1 MSTIPLSLDFSIT
14 PNVVSPAGSAVDANG
29 LMLTDN
35 ELIPVGA
42 VQSYYSSSD
51 VSALMG
57 SDSKEFLAAQ
67 QYFNGYE
74 NSSVIPGEL
83 LMYRLVTADV
93 AGYLL
98 SGNMKGVTLAT
109 LKATP
114 AGTIKLV
121 VDGTVVTSASIGLSA
136 ATSFTDIADKVET
149 GIGPTKVSVEWL
161 PIANRF
167 IIRSATTGADS
178 QVSFAY
184 ADSGAIATA
193 LKLTEATAATVSPG
207 SDAVSMTDTM
217 NNIINTNQNWILF
230 QALTEL
236 TDEQKTELCAW
247 ASASHNRYGYVVH
260 DTSAAAT
267 VANNASCFVQSVV
280 VANGYENI
288 FPIYGSYLYAV
299 TALAYAASIDF
310 ARTNGRIS
318 FKFRGFSGLAPNVSD
333 LATAQALKSNGY
345 NFYGS
350 YSLNKTMAQYAS
362 DGAIT
367 GKFVWL
373 DSFIDQVWINA
384 NLVGAYANLFTAN
397 QSYSFN
403 DAGYSAVQAATIDVA
418 EQAVTFG
425 AIQRGVVLDNAQ
437 IRIVNT
443 SVGKDISATLYSQGW
458 YLYIPT
464 QTGSARPA
472 RELQGVIF
480 YWVDGQLIQSITM
493 SSIAI
498 L

>member
-1 MSTIPLSLDFSIT
+1 MSTIPLSVDFNIT
-14 PNVVSPAGSAVDANG
+14 PNVVTPAGSAVDANG

-35 ELIPVGA
+35 ELIPVGTVA
-42 VQSYYSSSD
+42 SYFSSAD

-57 SDSKEFLAAQ
+57 SQSKEFLAAQ

-83 LMYRLVTADV
+83 LMYRIVTADV

-98 SGNMKGVTLAT
+98 SGNLKGVALAT
-109 LKATP
+109 LKAIP
-114 AGTIKLV
+114 AGTITLS
-121 VDGTVVTSASIGLSA
+121 VDGVSTTSASIDLST
-136 ATSFTDIADKVET
+136 ATSFSDIADKLET
-149 GIGPTKVSVEWL
+149 GIGASKVAVEWL

-178 QVSFAY
+178 EVSFAS
-184 ADSGAIATA
+184 DGALATG
-193 LKLTEATAATVSPG
+193 LLLTAATAATVSPG
-207 SDAVSMTDTM
+207 SDAVTLTDTM
-217 NNIINTNQNWILF
+217 NDIINTNQNWILF
-230 QALTEL
+230 NSLVEL
-236 TDEQKTELCAW
+236 TDDQKTELCAW
-247 ASASHNRYGYVVH
+247 ANSSKNRYGYVVH
-260 DTSAAAT
+260 DTTQAGT
-267 VANNASCFVQSVV
+267 VANNANCFVQKVV

-288 FPIYGSYLYAV
+288 FPVYGTYLYSA
-299 TALAYAASIDF
+299 TALAYAASVDF

-373 DSFIDQVWINA
+373 DSFINQVWINA
-384 NLVGAYANLFTAN
+384 NLVGAFANLFTNN
-397 QSYSFN
+397 QSYPFN
-403 DAGYSAVQAATIDVA
+403 ATGYGAVSAAVIDVA
-418 EQAVTFG
+418 EQALNFG
-425 AIQRGVVLDNAQ
+425 AIQRGVTLDNAQ
-437 IRIVNT
+437 IRIVNNT
-443 SVGKDISATLYSQGW
+443 VGKDISATLYSQGW
-458 YLYIPT
+458 FLYIPT
-464 QTGSARPA
+464 QTGSARIE
-472 RELQGVIF
+472 RDLQGVIF
-480 YWVDGQLIQSITM
+480 YYVDGQLIQSITM
-493 SSIAI
+493 SSTAI

>member
-1 MSTIPLSLDFSIT
+1 MSTIPLSVDFNIT
-14 PNVVSPAGSAVDANG
+14 PNVVTPAGSAVDANG

-42 VQSYYSSSD
+42 VQSYFSSSD

-57 SDSKEFLAAQ
+57 SESKEFLAAQ

-83 LMYRLVTADV
+83 LMYRIVTADV

-98 SGNMKGVTLAT
+98 SGNLKGVALAT
-109 LKATP
+109 LKAIP
-114 AGTIKLV
+114 AGTITLS
-121 VDGTVVTSASIGLSA
+121 VDGVSTTSASIDLST
-136 ATSFTDIADKVET
+136 ATSFSDIADKLET
-149 GIGPTKVSVEWL
+149 GIGASKVSVEWL

-178 QVSFAY
+178 EVSFAS
-184 ADSGAIATA
+184 DGALATG
-193 LKLTEATAATVSPG
+193 LLLTAATAATVSPG
-207 SDAVSMTDTM
+207 SDAVTLTDTM

-230 QALTEL
+230 NSLVEL
-236 TDEQKTELCAW
+236 TDDQKGELCAW
-247 ASASHNRYGYVVH
+247 ANSSKNRYGYVVH
-260 DTSAAAT
+260 DTTQAGT
-267 VANNASCFVQSVV
+267 IANNANCFVQQVV

-288 FPIYGSYLYAV
+288 FPVYGSYMYSV

-384 NLVGAYANLFTAN
+384 NLVGAFANLFTNN
-397 QSYSFN
+397 QSYPFN
-403 DAGYSAVQAATIDVA
+403 ATGYGAVSAAVIDVA
-418 EQAVTFG
+418 EQALNFG
-425 AIQRGVVLDNAQ
+425 AIQRGVTLDNAQ
-437 IRIVNT
+437 IRIVNNT
-443 SVGKDISATLYSQGW
+443 VGKDISATLYSQGW
-458 YLYIPT
+458 FLYIPT
-464 QTGSARPA
+464 QPGSARIE
-472 RELQGVIF
+472 RDLQGVIF
-480 YWVDGQLIQSITM
+480 YYVDGQLIQSITM
-493 SSIAI
+493 SSTAI

>member
-1 MSTIPLSLDFSIT
+1 MSTIPLSVDFNIT
-14 PNVVSPAGSAVDANG
+14 PNVVTPAGSAVDANG

-35 ELIPVGA
+35 ELIPVGTVA
-42 VQSYYSSSD
+42 SYFSSAD

-57 SDSKEFLAAQ
+57 SQSKEFLAAQ

-83 LMYRLVTADV
+83 LMYRIVTADV

-98 SGNMKGVTLAT
+98 SGNLKGVALST
-109 LKATP
+109 LKAIP
-114 AGTIKLV
+114 AGTITLS
-121 VDGTVVTSASIGLSA
+121 VDGVSTTSASIDLST
-136 ATSFTDIADKVET
+136 ATSFSDIADKLET
-149 GIGPTKVSVEWL
+149 GIGASKVAVEWL

-178 QVSFAY
+178 EVSFAS
-184 ADSGAIATA
+184 DGALATG
-193 LKLTEATAATVSPG
+193 LLLTAATAATVSPG
-207 SDAVSMTDTM
+207 SDAVTLTDTM

-230 QALTEL
+230 NSLVEL
-236 TDEQKTELCAW
+236 TDDQKTELCAW
-247 ASASHNRYGYVVH
+247 ANSSKNRYGYVVH
-260 DTSAAAT
+260 DTTQAGT
-267 VANNASCFVQSVV
+267 VANNANCFVQKVV

-288 FPIYGSYLYAV
+288 FPVYGTYLYSA
-299 TALAYAASIDF
+299 TALAYAASVDF

-373 DSFIDQVWINA
+373 DSFINQVWINA
-384 NLVGAYANLFTAN
+384 NLVGAFANLFTNN
-397 QSYSFN
+397 QSYPFN
-403 DAGYSAVQAATIDVA
+403 ATGYGAVSAAVIDVA
-418 EQAVTFG
+418 EQALNFG
-425 AIQRGVVLDNAQ
+425 AIQRGVTLDNAQ
-437 IRIVNT
+437 IRIVNNT
-443 SVGKDISATLYSQGW
+443 VGKDISATLYSQGW
-458 YLYIPT
+458 FLYIPT
-464 QTGSARPA
+464 QPGSARIE
-472 RELQGVIF
+472 RDLQGVIF
-480 YWVDGQLIQSITM
+480 YYVDGQLIQSITM
-493 SSIAI
+493 SSTAI

>member
-14 PNVVSPAGSAVDANG
+14 PGVVSPAGDAVDANG

-35 ELIPVGA
+35 ELIPVGK
-42 VQSYYSSSD
+42 VQSFYQGAD
-51 VSALMG
+51 ISALTG
-57 SDSKEFLAAQ
+57 SESKEFLAAQ
-67 QYFNGYE
+67 QYFNGYD

-83 LMYRLVTADV
+83 LMYRLVTAPV

-98 SGNMKGVTLAT
+98 SGNLKGVPLAT
-109 LKATP
+109 LKAIP
-114 AGTIKLV
+114 AGTITLT
-121 VDGTVVTSASIGLSA
+121 VDGTSVTSASIDLSS
-136 ATSFTDIADKVET
+136 ATSFSDIADDLET
-149 GIGPTKVSVEWL
+149 GIGASKVSVEWL

-178 QVSFAY
+178 EVSFA
-184 ADSGAIATA
+184 SVGALATG
-193 LKLTEATAATVSPG
+193 LKLTQDAAATVSPG
-207 SDAVSMTDTM
+207 SDAVSMTDMM

-236 TDEQKTELCAW
+236 TDDQKTELCAW

-260 DTSAAAT
+260 DTSAAPT

-384 NLVGAYANLFTAN
+384 NLVGAYATLFTAN
-397 QSYSFN
+397 QSYPFN
-403 DAGYSAVQAATIDVA
+403 DNGYGAVQAATIDVA
-418 EQAVTFG
+418 EQALTFG
-425 AIQRGVVLDNAQ
+425 AIQRGVVLDNSQ

-464 QTGSARPA
+464 QTGSARLA
-472 RELQGVIF
+472 RDLQGVIF

-493 SSIAI
+493 SSTAI

>member
-1 MSTIPLSLDFSIT
+1 MSTIPLSVDFNIT
-14 PNVVSPAGSAVDANG
+14 PNVVTPAGSAVDANG

-35 ELIPVGA
+35 ELIPVGTVA
-42 VQSYYSSSD
+42 SYFSSAD

-57 SDSKEFLAAQ
+57 SQSKEFIAAQ

-83 LMYRLVTADV
+83 LMYRIVTADV

-98 SGNMKGVTLAT
+98 SGNLKGVALAT
-109 LKATP
+109 LKSIP
-114 AGTIKLV
+114 AGTITLS
-121 VDGTVVTSASIGLSA
+121 VDGVSTTSASIDLST
-136 ATSFTDIADKVET
+136 ATSFSDIADKLET
-149 GIGPTKVSVEWL
+149 GIGASKVAVEWL

-178 QVSFAY
+178 EVSFAS
-184 ADSGAIATA
+184 DGALATG
-193 LKLTEATAATVSPG
+193 LLLTSATAATVSPG
-207 SDAVSMTDTM
+207 SDAVTLTDTM
-217 NNIINTNQNWILF
+217 NDIINTNQNWILF
-230 QALTEL
+230 NSLVEL
-236 TDEQKTELCAW
+236 TDDQKTELCAW
-247 ASASHNRYGYVVH
+247 ANSSKNRYGYVVH
-260 DTSAAAT
+260 DTTQAGT
-267 VANNASCFVQSVV
+267 VANNANCFVQKVV

-288 FPIYGSYLYAV
+288 FPVYGTYLYSA
-299 TALAYAASIDF
+299 TALAYAASVDF

-373 DSFIDQVWINA
+373 DSFINQVWINA
-384 NLVGAYANLFTAN
+384 NLVGAFANLFTNN
-397 QSYSFN
+397 QSYPFN
-403 DAGYSAVQAATIDVA
+403 ATGYGAVSAAVIDVA
-418 EQAVTFG
+418 EQALNFG
-425 AIQRGVVLDNAQ
+425 AIQRGVTLDNAQ
-437 IRIVNT
+437 IRIVNNT
-443 SVGKDISATLYSQGW
+443 VGKDISATLYSQGW
-458 YLYIPT
+458 FLYIPT
-464 QTGSARPA
+464 QPGSARIE
-472 RELQGVIF
+472 RDLQGVIF
-480 YWVDGQLIQSITM
+480 YYVDGQLIQSITM
-493 SSIAI
+493 SSTAI

>member
-35 ELIPVGA
+35 DLIPVGA

-67 QYFNGYE
+67 QYFNGYD

-83 LMYRLVTADV
+83 LMYRLVTAPV

-98 SGNMKGVTLAT
+98 SGNLKGVTLTT
-109 LKATP
+109 LKAIP
-114 AGTIKLV
+114 AGTITLTI
-121 VDGTVVTSASIGLSA
+121 DGTSTTSASVDLSA
-136 ATSFTDIADKVET
+136 ATSFTDIADKLET
-149 GIGPTKVSVEWL
+149 GIGASKVSVEWL

-167 IIRSATTGADS
+167 IIRSATTGEDS
-178 QVSFAY
+178 EVSFAS
-184 ADSGAIATA
+184 AGALATG
-193 LKLTEATAATVSPG
+193 LKLTQDTAATVSPG
-207 SDAVSMTDTM
+207 SDAVSMTDMM

-236 TDEQKTELCAW
+236 TDDQKTELCAW
-247 ASASHNRYGYVVH
+247 ASSSHNRYGYVVH
-260 DTSAAAT
+260 DTSAAPT

-384 NLVGAYANLFTAN
+384 NLVGAYATLFTAN
-397 QSYSFN
+397 QSYPFN
-403 DAGYSAVQAATIDVA
+403 DNGYGAVQAATIDVA
-418 EQAVTFG
+418 EQALTFG
-425 AIQRGVVLDNAQ
+425 AIQRGVVLDNSQ

-464 QTGSARPA
+464 QTGSARLS
-472 RELQGVIF
+472 RDLQGVIF

-493 SSIAI
+493 SSTAI

>member
-67 QYFNGYE
+67 QYFNGYD

-83 LMYRLVTADV
+83 LMYRLVTAPV

-98 SGNMKGVTLAT
+98 SGNLKGVPLAT
-109 LKATP
+109 LKAIP
-114 AGTIKLV
+114 AGTITLT
-121 VDGTVVTSASIGLSA
+121 VDGTSVTSASIDLSS
-136 ATSFTDIADKVET
+136 ATSFSDIADDLET
-149 GIGPTKVSVEWL
+149 GIGASKVSVEWL

-178 QVSFAY
+178 EVSFA
-184 ADSGAIATA
+184 SVGTLATG
-193 LKLTEATAATVSPG
+193 LKLTQDTAATVSPG
-207 SDAVSMTDTM
+207 SDAVTPTDTM

-236 TDEQKTELCAW
+236 TDDQKTEFCAW

-260 DTSAAAT
+260 DTSAAPT
-267 VANNASCFVQSVV
+267 VANNDSCFVQSVV

-384 NLVGAYANLFTAN
+384 NLVGAYATLFTAN

-403 DAGYSAVQAATIDVA
+403 DNGYGAVQAATIDPA
-418 EQAVTFG
+418 ELAVTFG
-425 AIQRGVVLDNAQ
+425 AIQKGVTLDASQ
-437 IRIVNT
+437 IRRVNNT
-443 SVGKDISATLYSQGW
+443 VGKDISSILYSQGW
-458 YLYIPT
+458 YLNIPT
-464 QTGSARPA
+464 QTGAARID
-472 RELQGVIF
+472 RNLQGVTF
-480 YWVDGQLIQSITM
+480 FWVDGQLIQSISMAST
-493 SSIAI
+493 AI

>member
-1 MSTIPLSLDFSIT
+1 MTIPLSTDFNIT
-14 PNVVSPAGSAVDANG
+14 PNVVTPAGSAVDANG

-42 VQSYYSSSD
+42 VQSYFSSAD

-57 SDSKEFLAAQ
+57 SESKEFLAAQ

-83 LMYRLVTADV
+83 LMYRIVTADV

-98 SGNMKGVTLAT
+98 SGNLKGVALAT
-109 LKATP
+109 LKAIP
-114 AGTIKLV
+114 AGTITLS
-121 VDGTVVTSASIGLSA
+121 VDGVSTTSASIDLST
-136 ATSFTDIADKVET
+136 ATSFSDIADKLET
-149 GIGPTKVSVEWL
+149 GIGASKVSVEWL

-178 QVSFAY
+178 EVSFAS
-184 ADSGAIATA
+184 DGVLATG
-193 LKLTEATAATVSPG
+193 LLLTAATAATVSPG
-207 SDAVSMTDTM
+207 SDAVTLTDTM

-230 QALTEL
+230 NSLVEL
-236 TDEQKTELCAW
+236 TDDQKGELCAW
-247 ASASHNRYGYVVH
+247 ANSSKNRYGYVVH
-260 DTSAAAT
+260 DTTQAGT
-267 VANNASCFVQSVV
+267 IANNANCFVQQVV

-288 FPIYGSYLYAV
+288 FPVYGTYLYSV

-384 NLVGAYANLFTAN
+384 NLVGAFANLFTNN
-397 QSYSFN
+397 QSYPFN
-403 DAGYSAVQAATIDVA
+403 ATGYGAVSAAVIDVA
-418 EQAVTFG
+418 EQALNFG
-425 AIQRGVVLDNAQ
+425 AIQRGVTLDNAQ
-437 IRIVNT
+437 IRIVNNT
-443 SVGKDISATLYSQGW
+443 VGKDISATLYSQGW
-458 YLYIPT
+458 FLYIPT
-464 QTGSARPA
+464 QPGSARIE
-472 RELQGVIF
+472 RDLQGVIF
-480 YWVDGQLIQSITM
+480 YYVDGQLIQSITM
-493 SSIAI
+493 SSTAI